1 MSPRLSNLLVRVWRL
16 AALAAAALLLHRAAV
31 PLNSGSAKISLAGAR
46 EFFPSAARLHM
57 EPSGA
62 ATVRDGD
69 NETLGMVVTTS
80 PEADHITGYSGPS
93 NLLVALGKDGR
104 ILGSKIIES
113 EDTPAHVESLRQR
126 VGFSNSIIGW
136 KPSTEPPPKI
146 EGISGSTL
154 TGLAMVEGIAAR
166 IGGTHGSL
174 RFPERLSLGEVRDL
188 FPGAASFLTDNPRQG
203 WHRVITP
210 AGSLAGYVV
219 RTAPASDG
227 ITGYAGPTECLASVE
242 PDGQTLR
249 EVRIRKSYDSDEYV
263 DRVVMDRDYLKSLS
277 QWKVSQWPTLDFAAE
292 KIEGVA
298 GATLTSAGIAEG
310 LRERFKLDVTPLG
323 QGFQFSQI
331 KNGAL
336 VLLLLLAGLQAFTGL
351 RGTQWVR
358 VLWQAV
364 LIGVLGLWLGQF
376 LSLSLLA
383 GWAQHGAPWRQ
394 AAPLVALAA
403 AAFLVPWGT
412 RRQIY
417 CHHVCPHGAAQEWL
431 GRLSKHS
438 YQLPPKFHAA
448 LRLGPG
454 LLLSA
459 AFLGAVRFPFF
470 PLGNLEPFDFWSLG
484 KAVAIPAVLAL
495 GGLALSAFVPMAYC
509 RYGCP
514 TGALLGF
521 IRSSSSREVFTKR
534 DTFAALV
541 LFVAWILAPS
551 GTILPADGSI
561 AVMRG
566 TGFGTTWCVKLRDK
580 PANAVSLHASLAAEV
595 KRIES
600 TLSHWSMD
608 SATSRFNVS
617 TSTEEQAIPE
627 ELGRLV
633 AFALRAHQATS
644 GAYDIT
650 VSPLVS
656 AWGYGPAGE
665 VSIGPSNDDL
675 KKLLAA
681 VGSEKL
687 TLSSN
692 GTGLRKSHPALAL
705 DLGSLLQGY
714 AVDKLCGILVRA
726 GCNDYLVEVGG
737 EFRAKNAWSVAI
749 ENPADA
755 RNPLA
760 VIELKDSALATSGL
774 ARARKRLEGQPV
786 SHIISPK
793 TGRPVAQTIEACSV
807 QRPTCLEADVW
818 STAVIATGL
827 PEAEPLARRE
837 GLTVWILDTKGL
849 FKRPE

>member
-31 PLNSGSAKISLAGAR
+31 PLNSGSAKISLSGAR
-46 EFFPSAARLHM
+46 EFFPSAERLTV
-57 EPSGA
+57 EASGA

-80 PEADHITGYSGPS
+80 PDADHITGYSGPS

-104 ILGSKIIES
+104 ILGSKIIQS
-113 EDTPAHVESLRQR
+113 EDTPAHVESLRR
-126 VGFSNSIIGW
+126 RAEFSNSIKGW
-136 KPSTEPPPKI
+136 NPSTEPPPKI
-146 EGISGSTL
+146 EGIGGSTL
-154 TGLAMVEGIAAR
+154 TGLALIEGLALR
-166 IGGTHGSL
+166 IGGTRGSL
-174 RFPERLSLGEVRDL
+174 RFPEPLSLAEVRDL
-188 FPGAASFLTDNPRQG
+188 FPGAASFLADNPRQG
-203 WHRVITP
+203 WYRVVTP
-210 AGSLAGYVV
+210 AGTLAGYVV

-242 PDGQTLR
+242 PDEQTLR
-249 EVRIRKSYDSDEYV
+249 AVRIRKSYDTDEYV
-263 DRVVMDRDYLKSLS
+263 DRVVTDRDYLKSLT
-277 QWKVSQWPTLDFAAE
+277 QWKVSQWPNLNFNAE

-298 GATLTSAGIAEG
+298 GATLTSASIAEG
-310 LRERFKLDVTPLG
+310 LRERFKLDATPIG
-323 QGFQFSQI
+323 TVSPFSQI
-331 KNGAL
+331 KDGAL
-336 VLLLLLAGLQAFTGL
+336 VVLLLLAGIQAFTNV
-351 RGTQWVR
+351 RGARWVR
-358 VLWQAV
+358 VLWQVV
-364 LIGVLGLWLGQF
+364 LVGVLGLWLGQF
-376 LSLSLLA
+376 LSLGLLA

-403 AAFLVPWGT
+403 TAFLVPWGT

-431 GRLSKHS
+431 GRLSKRS
-438 YQLPPKFHAA
+438 FQLPPKFHAI
-448 LRLGPG
+448 LRFGPG
-454 LLLSA
+454 LLLTAS
-459 AFLGAVRFPFF
+459 FLGAVRIPLF

-484 KAVAIPAVLAL
+484 KAATIPALLAL

-521 IRSSSSREVFTKR
+521 MRSSSSREIFAKR
-534 DTFAALV
+534 DAIAALV
-541 LFVAWILAPS
+541 LFVAWLIAPS
-551 GTILPADGSI
+551 GTALPADGSTS
-561 AVMRG
+561 AMRG

-580 PANAVSLHASLAAEV
+580 PVNTAPLHTSLAAEI

-600 TLSHWSMD
+600 TLSHWSKD
-608 SATSRFNVS
+608 SATSRFNAS
-617 TSTEEQAIPE
+617 TSTEEQPIPE

-650 VSPLVS
+650 VSPLTS
-656 AWGYGPAGE
+656 AWGYGPPGE
-665 VSIGPSNDDL
+665 TSIEPSKDDL
-675 KKLLAA
+675 EKILQT

-687 TLSSN
+687 TLSSH
-692 GTGLRKSHPALAL
+692 GKCLRKSHPALAL

-714 AVDKLCGILVRA
+714 TVDRLCGILERA
-726 GCNDYLVEVGG
+726 GCKDYLVEVGG

-755 RNPLA
+755 RNPLEI
-760 VIELKDSALATSGL
+760 IELKDSALATSGV
-774 ARARKRLEGQPV
+774 ARARRRLEGHPV

-793 TGRPVAQTIEACSV
+793 TGRPAAPTIEACSV

-827 PEAEPLARRE
+827 PEAEALARRE
-837 GLTVWILDTKGL
+837 GLTVWILDAKGV
-849 FKRPE
+849 FKRP